1 MERERL
7 RRMSVEELWQLH
19 TVVND
24 ILALKL
30 LAKKAELERRLGLLN
45 RGENTP
51 LTGYDP
57 EE

>member
-30 LAKKAELERRLGLLN
+30 LAKKEELERRLGLLN

-51 LTGYDP
+51 LTGHDP